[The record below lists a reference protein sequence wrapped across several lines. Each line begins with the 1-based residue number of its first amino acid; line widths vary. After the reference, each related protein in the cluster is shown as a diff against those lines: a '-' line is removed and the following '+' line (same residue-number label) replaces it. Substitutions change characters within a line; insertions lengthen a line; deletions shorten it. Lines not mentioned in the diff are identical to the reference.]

1 MLSLAEEVL
10 LLSLKSQ
17 LDIKA
22 FAKKTAYNSY
32 LSERGDVSKL
42 CFVMKHICQT
52 EIDVIERQ
60 IRDLEKKAKTN
71 ES

>member
-1 MLSLAEEVL
+1 MLSLADEIL

-17 LDIKA
+17 LDIKQC
-22 FAKKTAYNSY
+22 AKKTAYNSY
-32 LSERGDVSKL
+32 LNESGDVSKL
-42 CFVMKHICQT
+42 CFVLKQIFQT

-60 IRDLEKKAKTN
+60 IRDLEKKSKTN